1 MTTHPCPKTM
11 NLSAGKPT
19 SIGLLYSNVS
29 TPPLTTGSPQLTCR
43 LTPPFSQ
50 PLIRVIFLPRRVSI
64 CTLFSFTASMIPSAS
79 TLSSIIMMIGV
90 LHLYLPTFD
99 VTTSIHRLALLEPA
113 TSSVTL
119 LAPPSRSPAPCLSIA
134 TSPPSLIT
142 PPRTMQW
149 SPRTANYTAIPS
161 SFTSRITSIV
171 FAIWTH
177 SPITLTSSHLPPQS
191 TQKTNCGT
199 TVIWPTELT
208 LMTSYTKVTTSGPIF
223 ATATNAA
230 GILSLTTVGIP
241 SSQIPIPFTPLILT
255 LHVHSK

>member
-1 MTTHPCPKTM
+1 MTGWSIATCGQYLLFPDVQMFLSNSVPLPLCTPYVNLNRRELYASGGMCLVTNWQTTYTHRSHDLAITTTSMTTHPCPKTM
-11 NLSAGKPT
+11 NFSAGKPT
-19 SIGLLYSNVS
+19 YIGLLYSNVS
-29 TPPLTTGSPQLTCR
+29 TPPLTTRSPQLTCR

-142 PPRTMQW
+142 
-149 SPRTANYTAIPS
+149 
-161 SFTSRITSIV
+161 
-171 FAIWTH
+171 H
-177 SPITLTSSHLPPQS
+177 
-191 TQKTNCGT
+191 
-199 TVIWPTELT
+199 
-208 LMTSYTKVTTSGPIF
+208 
-223 ATATNAA
+223 
-230 GILSLTTVGIP
+230 
-241 SSQIPIPFTPLILT
+241 
-255 LHVHSK
+255 HV